1 MASATKISLDNT
13 PREQLAPLRFHK
25 IFLAIIPP
33 HHIIKELQALQLYF
47 QQDHPGRYVE
57 FNNLHCTLVYIGP
70 VEESMLSS
78 IKKAA
83 LNVQV
88 SAFDAHISSISL
100 TQNTQAKMLWA
111 NLEKESISPI
121 IEALE
126 NALIEHAQLKFEKK
140 HEIKPHVTLARLSKE
155 NNTKDFE
162 PVQVNFTWAVDTII
176 ALESVQNALGQVH
189 YKQLF
194 SITLR

>member
-13 PREQLAPLRFHK
+13 PREQLAPIRFHK
-25 IFLAIIPP
+25 IFFAIIPP

-57 FNNLHCTLVYIGP
+57 FGNLHCTLVYIGP
-70 VEESMLSS
+70 IEESMLLAL
-78 IKKAA
+78 KKAA
-83 LNVQV
+83 LNVQ
-88 SAFDAHISSISL
+88 APTFDAHIFSISL
-100 TQNTQAKMLWA
+100 MQNTQAKMLWA
-111 NLEKESISPI
+111 NLEKESILPI
-121 IEALE
+121 IETLE

-140 HEIKPHVTLARLSKE
+140 YEIKPHITLARLSKE
-155 NNTKDFE
+155 NNNKDFE
-162 PVQVNFTWAVDTII
+162 SVPVNFTWPVDTII
-176 ALESVQNALGQVH
+176 AFESIQNALGQVH